1 MLLES
6 SRLTTEEKDA
16 AGDGGYYTRRD
27 SDMDGQDIQ
36 DEEENYR
43 IHSRRMNMTKRPMI
57 AVLMIAGT
65 MTGCV
70 QYPMGLSEAQWNALP
85 PSQQADYQAKQYQIN
100 EDRRRQAE
108 ALQAEQARAAA
119 LAAEAERARIANL
132 YSSAQYGDII
142 TVSIRGGIMS
152 YGGKSYP
159 CEPIG
164 FDIVRGESKVIEFR
178 GSVIQHGMAK
188 ALITRCKVRLSDD
201 ASTFYMNDDSA
212 RRIVLTNDGSWER
225 GTTRHIGGQ
234 GFHNNLD
241 VGMANMSVTIRYR
254 TMGPA
259 PQRMIIE
266 HRH

>member
-1 MLLES
+1 
-6 SRLTTEEKDA
+6 
-16 AGDGGYYTRRD
+16 
-27 SDMDGQDIQ
+27 
-36 DEEENYR
+36 
-43 IHSRRMNMTKRPMI
+43 MNMTKRPMI

-70 QYPMGLSEAQWNALP
+70 QYPMGLSKEQWDALP

-119 LAAEAERARIANL
+119 LAAEAERTRIANL

-159 CEPIG
+159 CEPVG

-178 GSVIQHGMAK
+178 GSVIQNGMAK
-188 ALITRCKVRLSDD
+188 ALVTRCQVRLSDD

-212 RRIVLTNDGSWER
+212 RRIVLTNDGFWER
-225 GTTRHIGGQ
+225 GTTQHIGRQ

-266 HRH
+266 HR